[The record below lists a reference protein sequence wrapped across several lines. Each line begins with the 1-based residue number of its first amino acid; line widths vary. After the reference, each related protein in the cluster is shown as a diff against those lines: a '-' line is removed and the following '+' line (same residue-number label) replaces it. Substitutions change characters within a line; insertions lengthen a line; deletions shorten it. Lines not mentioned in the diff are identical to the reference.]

1 MRTCDPAAAQSLIGQ
16 PTSESL
22 LARAKQLSGARV
34 VRILRPHVPQAMN
47 FNSGRLNV
55 EIDRSGRV
63 TRFSC
68 G

>member
-16 PTSESL
+16 AASESL
-22 LARAKQLSGARV
+22 LDRARQLSGARF
-34 VRILRPHVPQAMN
+34 VRILRPRVPQAMN

-55 EIDRSGRV
+55 EIDRSGRI